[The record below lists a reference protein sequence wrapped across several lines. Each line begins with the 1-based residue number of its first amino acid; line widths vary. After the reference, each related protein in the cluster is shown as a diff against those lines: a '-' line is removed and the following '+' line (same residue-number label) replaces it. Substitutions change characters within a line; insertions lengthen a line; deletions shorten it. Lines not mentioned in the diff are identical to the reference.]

1 MRKDDLTFTLLAFF
15 ASVIAISLSGVMAPG
30 PVLAVTISK
39 GRLNGNAGAYVAVG
53 HGVIEIPLMTAIY
66 LGFAQLLVLD
76 AVKSIVGLAGG
87 LMLLYMGFS
96 NTMKPQEIEAEA
108 MNVSSSSIT
117 AGIIATGANPY
128 FILWWAT
135 IGVAL
140 ISTATNYGLFG
151 FILFAV
157 THWSCDLIWD
167 LIVSKTVN
175 KSKKVWN
182 PAINKAVNL
191 VCSIILIVFGAW
203 FIYSAVPWLL
213 EAVHR

>member
-1 MRKDDLTFTLLAFF
+1 MTFTLAAFL

-30 PVLAVTISK
+30 PVLAVTVSK
-39 GRLNGNAGAYVAVG
+39 GRINGNAGAYIALG
-53 HGVIEIPLMTAIY
+53 HGMIEIPLMIGIY
-66 LGFAQLLVLD
+66 FGFAQLLVHD

-96 NTMKPQEIEAEA
+96 NIMKLQEVELEAGDI
-108 MNVSSSSIT
+108 SGSSIL
-117 AGIIATGANPY
+117 AGVVATGANPY

-140 ISTATNYGLFG
+140 VSTATNYGLLG

-167 LIVSKTVN
+167 LTLSKTVN
-175 KSKKVWN
+175 KSKKVWS
-182 PAINKAVNL
+182 PAVNKAVNL
-191 VCSIILIVFGAW
+191 ACSMILLLFGAW
-203 FIYSAVPWLL
+203 FIYSAVPWLIRT
-213 EAVHR
+213 VQ

>member
-1 MRKDDLTFTLLAFF
+1 MTLTLPAFL

-39 GRLNGNAGAYVAVG
+39 GRMNGNAGAYIAVG
-53 HGVIEIPLMTAIY
+53 HGIIEIPLMMGIY
-66 LGFAQLLVLD
+66 FGFAQLLVHD

-96 NTMKPQEIEAEA
+96 NIRRPQGVGSEAKD
-108 MNVSSSSIT
+108 VSGSSIL
-117 AGIIATGANPY
+117 AGVIATGANPY

-140 ISTATNYGLFG
+140 ISTATNYGLLG

-167 LIVSKTVN
+167 LILSKTVN
-175 KSKKVWN
+175 KSKKIWS
-182 PAINKAVNL
+182 PAVNRAVNL
-191 VCSIILIVFGAW
+191 ACSIVLILFGGW
-203 FIYSAVPWLL
+203 FIYSAISWLL
-213 EAVHR
+213 KTAQ

>member
-1 MRKDDLTFTLLAFF
+1 MTLTLLAFL
-15 ASVIAISLSGVMAPG
+15 ASVVAISLSGVIAPG
-30 PVLAVTISK
+30 PVFAVTISK
-39 GRLNGNAGAYVAVG
+39 GRVNGNAGAYIAVG
-53 HGVIEIPLMTAIY
+53 HGIIEMPLMMGIY

-76 AVKSIVGLAGG
+76 SVKSLVGMAGG

-96 NTMKPQEIEAEA
+96 TLRAPQEIEARAE
-108 MNVSSSSIT
+108 NVSKSSIV

-140 ISTATNYGLFG
+140 ISTATNYGLLG
-151 FILFAV
+151 FTLFAV

-175 KSKKVWN
+175 KSKKIWN
-182 PAINKAVNL
+182 PTVNKAVNM
-191 VCSIILIVFGAW
+191 VCAAILIIFGAW

-213 EAVHR
+213 KALQIRSP

>member
-1 MRKDDLTFTLLAFF
+1 MTLNLPAFL

-39 GRLNGNAGAYVAVG
+39 GRMNGNAGAYIALG
-53 HGVIEIPLMTAIY
+53 HGVIEIPLMTGIY

-87 LMLLYMGFS
+87 LMLLYMGFT
-96 NTMKPQEIEAEA
+96 NTVKPQEVEAG
-108 MNVSSSSIT
+108 NVDTTGSSLI

-140 ISTATNYGLFG
+140 ISTATSYGLPG
-151 FILFAV
+151 FILFAI
-157 THWSCDLIWD
+157 THWSCDLAWD
-167 LIVSKTVN
+167 LILSKTVN

-182 PAINKAVNL
+182 PMINKAVNL
-191 VCSIILIVFGAW
+191 VCSMILIIFGGW

-213 EAVHR
+213 RAIHH